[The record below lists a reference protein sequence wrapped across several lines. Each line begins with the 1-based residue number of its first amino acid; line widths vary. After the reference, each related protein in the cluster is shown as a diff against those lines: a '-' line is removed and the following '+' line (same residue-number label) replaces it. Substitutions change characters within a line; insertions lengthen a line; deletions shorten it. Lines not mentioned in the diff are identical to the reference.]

1 VLLSEGRRSGPE
13 AEAEDEDE
21 AGAIAERGDAW
32 GGGAAACTGARGVA
46 RGSHDSRVGAQ

>member
-1 VLLSEGRRSGPE
+1 MRGVTLTLTLTLTLT
-13 AEAEDEDE
+13 EDEDE

>member
-13 AEAEDEDE
+13 AEDED
-21 AGAIAERGDAW
+21 GAIAERGDAW
-32 GGGAAACTGARGVA
+32 GGGAAACTGARGAA